1 MGMSIRSLRTLIAV
15 HRHGS
20 FRAASEAEHLT
31 PSAVSHQMRNLE
43 VALGL
48 ELFDRT
54 AKSPELTHTGL
65 MFVGEAAAVV
75 TAYDGLAERV
85 RSNNELS
92 GEITLGAVPTTLT
105 GLVPIAL
112 SKLKSAHPNIHV
124 RIVPGL
130 TNHLLLQLDRGQIQA
145 AIISRPDILPNTLEF
160 SEIVSEKLVLL
171 VSENTPDLP
180 PKDLLG
186 ASPFIRFT
194 RDAVVGRQ
202 IETWLQRKG
211 IEVRDAMELESLE
224 AISSMVAADLG
235 VSIIPDS
242 HLAAYDH
249 LRLKRIPLE
258 QNGPKRIVGLASMS
272 TSPRT
277 KMIDAV
283 TTALLDAAGNQQ
295 VHL

>member
-1 MGMSIRSLRTLIAV
+1 MSIRALRTLIAV

-48 ELFDRT
+48 ELFDRS
-54 AKSPELTHTGL
+54 AKSPKLTHTGL
-65 MFVGEAAAVV
+65 TFVGEAAAVV
-75 TAYDGLAERV
+75 AAYDGLAERV
-85 RSNNELS
+85 KSNNELS

-105 GLVPIAL
+105 GLVPTAL
-112 SKLKSAHPNIHV
+112 ARLKSVHPDILV

-130 TNHLLLQLDRGQIQA
+130 TNQLLLQLDRGQIQA
-145 AIISRPDILPNTLEF
+145 AIISRPDVLPNTLEF

-180 PKDLLG
+180 SRELLA

-211 IEVRDAMELESLE
+211 IEVKDAMELESLE
-224 AISSMVAADLG
+224 AISSMVAAELG
-235 VSIIPDS
+235 VSIIPDNR
-242 HLAAYDH
+242 LAAYDH

-258 QNGPKRIVGLASMS
+258 QKGPERIVGLASM
-272 TSPRT
+272 TASPQT

-283 TTALLDAAGNQQ
+283 TAALLEAADSQR
-295 VHL
+295 VCL

>member
-1 MGMSIRSLRTLIAV
+1 MSIRALRTLIAV

-43 VALGL
+43 AALGL
-48 ELFDRT
+48 ELFDRSS
-54 AKSPELTHTGL
+54 KSPKLTHTGL
-65 MFVGEAAAVV
+65 TFVGEAAAVV
-75 TAYDGLAERV
+75 AAYDGLAERV
-85 RSNNELS
+85 KSNNELS

-105 GLVPIAL
+105 GLVPTAL
-112 SKLKSAHPNIHV
+112 ARLKSVHPDILV

-130 TNHLLLQLDRGQIQA
+130 TNQLLLQLDRGQIQA
-145 AIISRPDILPNTLEF
+145 AIISRPDVLPNTLEF

-171 VSENTPDLP
+171 VSENSPDLP
-180 PKDLLG
+180 SRELLG

-211 IEVRDAMELESLE
+211 IEVKDAMELESLE
-224 AISSMVAADLG
+224 AISSMVAAELG
-235 VSIIPDS
+235 VSIIPDNR
-242 HLAAYDH
+242 LTTYDH

-258 QNGPKRIVGLASMS
+258 QKGPERIVGLVSMTAS
-272 TSPRT
+272 PHT

-283 TTALLDAAGNQQ
+283 TAALLEAADSQR
-295 VHL
+295 VCM

>member
-1 MGMSIRSLRTLIAV
+1 MSIRSLRTLVAV

-43 VALGL
+43 VTLGL
-48 ELFDRT
+48 ELFDRS
-54 AKSPELTHTGL
+54 AKSPKLTHIGL
-65 MFVGEAAAVV
+65 TFVGEAAAVV
-75 TAYDGLAERV
+75 AAYDGLAERV
-85 RSNNELS
+85 KSNNELF

-112 SKLKSAHPNIHV
+112 ARLKSVHPDIHV

-130 TNHLLLQLDRGQIQA
+130 TNQLLLQLDRGQIQA
-145 AIISRPDILPNTLEF
+145 AIISRPDVLPNRLEF

-180 PKDLLG
+180 PKELLG

-211 IEVRDAMELESLE
+211 IEVKDAMELESLE
-224 AISSMVAADLG
+224 AISSMVTAELG

-242 HLAAYDH
+242 RLVAYDH

-258 QNGPKRIVGLASMS
+258 QNGPKRIVGLASM
-272 TSPRT
+272 TESPHT

-283 TTALLDAAGNQQ
+283 TAALLEAVDSQR
-295 VHL
+295 VYS